1 MLMDKLV
8 SPAAHSAVVSRMNR
22 YALIVLCV
30 AVLEIAS
37 YLLLYGL
44 FPRARFPLFTVSFL
58 VSHFLLML
66 WWMRGEAGRAGILR
80 VAAAGLGGYV
90 FQLAF
95 AFLVSLLAGGVAGVS
110 EVPPGLLL
118 AAPFMALGIVCAALV
133 GMGRQLYQRILIGLL
148 LSPFVAWICMSLSFW
163 EFLRGLL

>member
-1 MLMDKLV
+1 MNRTISLSSPWNRYLSIALSVLV
-8 SPAAHSAVVSRMNR
+8 LEVVSF
-22 YALIVLCV
+22 LV
-30 AVLEIAS
+30 
-37 YLLLYGL
+37 LYGL

-95 AFLVSLLAGGVAGVS
+95 VFLVSLLAGGVEGVS

-148 LSPFVAWICMSLSFW
+148 LSPFVTWICISLSFW